1 MTDVPDRVYAAV
13 TSIPRP
19 RAAGDNALREW
30 ACTYVSRL
38 LGREIR
44 GGWAVDTLVAKLEE
58 SK

>member
-1 MTDVPDRVYAAV
+1 VSDVPDRVYAAV

-30 ACTYVSRL
+30 ACTFLSRVH
-38 LGREIR
+38 GREIT

-58 SK
+58 R